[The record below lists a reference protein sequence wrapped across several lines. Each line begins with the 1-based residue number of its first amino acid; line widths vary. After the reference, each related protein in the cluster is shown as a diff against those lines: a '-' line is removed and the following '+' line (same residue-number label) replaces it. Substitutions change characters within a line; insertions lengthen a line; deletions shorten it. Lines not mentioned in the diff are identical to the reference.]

1 MSSLPFPCI
10 NPTGR
15 WKLALAVLAT
25 SLFAAGCGGGRDVSV
40 STMSASGLRFNA
52 TMTVTV
58 SGAGLTDPDLTMAV
72 DGPCTDVT
80 RLSGS
85 QDNQTQFSC
94 RVSGIGTITPRV
106 VLGNGVVLARVTVE
120 VPQPQVTINTRRD
133 TSVTGSMVVDLDAVA
148 APETVRNFL
157 TYVSSGLYRNTIFH
171 RVIKDV
177 LIQGGGYT
185 AGPTVVTGLRAPIVL
200 ESDNGLK
207 NVRGTIAMARN
218 SLFDSATSQFYLN
231 IADNVDFDFVDAERR
246 GYAVFGRVVSGL
258 EVLDAIGNVPTVAR
272 DNSAFANLPVTDVV
286 VTSITQTR

>member
-1 MSSLPFPCI
+1 MSAQTSPCI
-10 NPTGR
+10 TPSGR
-15 WKLALAVLAT
+15 WTLALAALAV
-25 SLFAAGCGGGRDVSV
+25 SLFTAGCGGGSAVSV

-94 RVSGIGTITPRV
+94 RVSGIGEITPRV
-106 VLGNGVVLARVTVE
+106 VKGNGVVLARVTVNI
-120 VPQPQVTINTRRD
+120 PQPQVTINTRRE

-157 TYVSSGLYRNTIFH
+157 TYVSSGLYRNTLFH
-171 RVIKDV
+171 RVLQGL

-185 AGPTVVTGLRAPIVL
+185 SGPTVVTGLRDPIVL
-200 ESDNGLK
+200 ESNNGLK
-207 NVRGTIAMARN
+207 NLRGTIAMARN

-231 IADNVDFDFVDAERR
+231 IADNADFDYIDAERR

-258 EVLDAIGNVPTVAR
+258 EVLDAIGNVPTTAR
-272 DNSAFANLPVTDVV
+272 DTGAFANLPVTDVV
-286 VTSITQTR
+286 ITSITQSR

>member
-1 MSSLPFPCI
+1 MSSLPSPCI
-10 NPTGR
+10 QPSGR
-15 WKLALAVLAT
+15 WRLALAVLAT
-25 SLFAAGCGGGRDVSV
+25 SLFAAACGGGRDVSV
-40 STMSASGLRFNA
+40 SSMSASGLRFNA

-58 SGAGLTDPDLTMAV
+58 SGAGLTDPGLTMAV

-94 RVSGIGTITPRV
+94 RVSGVGTITPRV

-157 TYVSSGLYRNTIFH
+157 TYMSSGLYRNTIFH
-171 RVIKDV
+171 RVIKNV
-177 LIQGGGYT
+177 LVQGGGYT

-218 SLFDSATSQFYLN
+218 SIFDSATSQFYLN

-258 EVLDAIGNVPTVAR
+258 DVLDAIGNVPTVAR
-272 DNSAFANLPVTDVV
+272 DTGVFANLPVTDVV